1 MVKQALSWFLT
12 PYYGSNRLSRLIRTK
27 IERVSTAELI
37 GIPLIALVFLAA
49 VVVPQTE
56 AGLENTAIYFDS
68 QETTTITTPMTDSR
82 FRWPLATFG
91 LSQYYSGGHQGLD
104 MTNPAGTPIYPI
116 APGKVITSTSL
127 FNGYGKHVIIDHGNG
142 MTAIYAHMSRIE
154 VITGQVVGKMTE
166 LGTVGAT
173 GWATGNHLHF
183 EILQDG
189 IALNPMEVLPSIR
202 LYEPTEPAL
211 LSRLSL

>member
-1 MVKQALSWFLT
+1 MT

-56 AGLENTAIYFDS
+56 AGLEHAAIYFDT
-68 QETTTITTPMTDSR
+68 ENTTTVAATVTPSR

-91 LSQYYSGGHQGLD
+91 LSQYFSDVHPGID

-116 APGKVITSTSL
+116 APGKVVLAETLS
-127 FNGYGKHVIIDHGNG
+127 NGYGKHVIIEHDDG
-142 MTAIYAHMSRIE
+142 MTSTYAHMSRIE
-154 VITGQVVGKMTE
+154 VKAGQVVGKMTE

-183 EILQDG
+183 EIHQNG
-189 IALNPMEVLPSIR
+189 VVMNPMEVLPEIK
-202 LYEPTEPAL
+202 LYEPSEPPL
-211 LSRLSL
+211 LSHLSL

>member
-1 MVKQALSWFLT
+1 MIKQALVWLMT
-12 PYYGSNRLSRLIRTK
+12 PYYGSNRVSRLIRTK

-49 VVVPQTE
+49 VVAPQTE
-56 AGLENTAIYFDS
+56 AGFNQASVFFDT
-68 QETTTITTPMTDSR
+68 QETVTVDTTVEPSR

-91 LSQYYSGGHQGLD
+91 LSQQFSGGHQGLD

-116 APGKVITSTSL
+116 APGRVITSNSL
-127 FNGYGKHVIIDHGNG
+127 FNGYGKHVIIDHGDG
-142 MTAIYAHMSRIE
+142 MTSIYAHMSRIE
-154 VITGQVVGKMTE
+154 VQTGQVVGKMTE

-189 IALNPMEVLPSIR
+189 IALNPMEVLPNIR
-202 LYEPTEPAL
+202 LYEPTEPSL